1 MVHLQRQ
8 QFEEMIRHA
17 LAEYP
22 NEACGLL
29 AGKKEGQVEKVY
41 RMTNAEHSP
50 VSYCLDPEEQV
61 RAFMEIE
68 ERGWGL
74 LALYHSHIHLPAYPS
89 ARDVE
94 MAFYPD
100 STYVIISLAK
110 VDQPSVRAFRIVDGT
125 INEERLL
132 LE

>member
-1 MVHLQRQ
+1 
-8 QFEEMIRHA
+8 MIRHA

-29 AGKKEGQVEKVY
+29 AGKEGQVEKVY
-41 RMTNAEHSP
+41 CMTNAEHSP

-74 LALYHSHIHLPAYPS
+74 LALYHSHTHLPAYPS

-100 STYVIISLAK
+100 SAYVIISLAN

-132 LE
+132 IEDNGRKEGHG

>member
-1 MVHLQRQ
+1 
-8 QFEEMIRHA
+8 MIRHA

-22 NEACGLL
+22 DEACGLL
-29 AGKKEGQVEKVY
+29 AGREGQVEKVY
-41 RMTNAEHSP
+41 CLTNAEHSP

-74 LALYHSHIHLPAYPS
+74 LALYHSHTHLPAYPS

-110 VDQPSVRAFRIVDGT
+110 MDQPSVRAFRIADGV
-125 INEERLL
+125 ISEEKMSIEDNVRRGCHG
-132 LE
+132 